1 MSLAG
6 EGPRRGHD
14 GCAAHAPAVGAPEV
28 FIAGPF
34 GDVRDDA
41 THAGSIDWLAGSG
54 ITAGCGEGDF
64 CPSAQ
69 VTWEQMA
76 TFLRNALE

>member
-1 MSLAG
+1 M
-6 EGPRRGHD
+6 
-14 GCAAHAPAVGAPEV
+14 